1 MHKLTEQSKP
11 KPRKA
16 KRKPRTPK
24 PPAVEQA
31 PVTTEVTP
39 DANDALDVYLE
50 KFNAR
55 FGLDVSKDGLAKSQ
69 TRVLDYLARM
79 KFEIPEPQWGLML
92 HDSIDYAVYRI
103 AQKFGVLPQDSEDN
117 PLLRYGSVKSRFIE
131 VMERF

>member
-39 DANDALDVYLE
+39 DADDALDAYLE
-50 KFNAR
+50 KFNPR
-55 FGLDVSKDGLAKSQ
+55 FGVKMTRESIEKSEA
-69 TRVLDYLARM
+69 RVLAYLARM
-79 KFEIPEPQWGLML
+79 RFEIPEPQWGLLL
-92 HDSIDYAVYRI
+92 HDSIDYAAYRI